1 MNIRLAIDMAIE
13 FLKKVEGFRGEVYED
28 LAGLPTIGYG
38 HLVTDYEDF
47 KKITK
52 EQAENLLRKD
62 VIYLFYQIEPMIK
75 RELNENQWAAILSFV
90 YNIGIFR
97 FSHSTFLKKLNDGF
111 PLEEVAK
118 EFDRW
123 IYVNGKPVQ
132 GLINRR
138 KAENELFLSGLD
150 KDNKK

>member
-1 MNIRLAIDMAIE
+1 MDKKLIIDMAIE
-13 FLKKVEGFRGEVYED
+13 FLKKVEGFSEKIYTD

-62 VIYLFYQIEPMIK
+62 VIYLFHQIEPLIK
-75 RELNENQWAAILSFV
+75 RELNENQWVAILSFA

-97 FSHSTFLKKLNDGF
+97 FSHSTFLKKLNDGS

-123 IYVNGKPVQ
+123 IYVNEKPMQ

-138 KAENELFLSGLD
+138 KAEKELFLSEPG
-150 KDNKK
+150 KDNM

>member
-1 MNIRLAIDMAIE
+1 MDKKLIIDMAVE
-13 FLKKVEGFRGEVYED
+13 FLKEVEGFRSEVYDD

-38 HLVTDYEDF
+38 HLVTNKENF

-52 EQAENLLRKD
+52 EEAENLLRKD
-62 VIYLFYQIEPMIK
+62 IIYFLHIIEPLIE

-90 YNIGIFR
+90 YNIGVFR
-97 FSHSTFLKKLNDGF
+97 FSFSTFLMKLNAGK

-123 IYVNGKPVQ
+123 IYVNEEPVQ

-138 KAENELFLSGLD
+138 KAEKELFLSGLD
-150 KDNKK
+150 KGNKK